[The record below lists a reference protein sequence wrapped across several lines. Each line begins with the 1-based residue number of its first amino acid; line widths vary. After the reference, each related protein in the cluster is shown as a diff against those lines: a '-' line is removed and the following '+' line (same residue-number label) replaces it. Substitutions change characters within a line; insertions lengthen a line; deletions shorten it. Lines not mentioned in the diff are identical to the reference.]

1 MTASVTMP
9 VPASRAPR
17 DLSQSW
23 SAERG
28 PLIGLA
34 LAAPLIVL
42 VVVMLLYPLGK
53 LISIAFD
60 DGDGFGSI
68 TAFFSSAAHIRT
80 MRLTFVDSAIVTL
93 VCVTVG
99 SVVAWALHTTASRL
113 TKAVLWASIILPFLM
128 GSVIKLYAL
137 VVLLERHGVINRALM
152 GIGITDSPTRLLYNQ
167 FAVVL
172 GLTYHMLPFAV
183 LPLLAGF
190 QTISPDL
197 VKAAESLGASRAY
210 ALFSTVLPLSL
221 PSMLATGTI
230 VYIICLG
237 FYLTPEVLGGPTT
250 PFSSS
255 LIAQDVFQFYDLK
268 SASVSALVL
277 LVGSLVVVLLA
288 YALVGRER
296 LARAVAA

>member
-1 MTASVTMP
+1 MTAISINQV
-9 VPASRAPR
+9 ARYGPR
-17 DLSQSW
+17 DLGHAW
-23 SAERG
+23 SVERG
-28 PLIGLA
+28 ALTGLF
-34 LAAPLIVL
+34 LATPLIVL
-42 VVVMLLYPLGK
+42 VMVMLVYPLAK
-53 LISIAFD
+53 LVAIAF
-60 DGDGFGSI
+60 GGAGGI
-68 TAFFSSAAHIRT
+68 TNISAFFASSAHTRT
-80 MRLTFVDSAIVTL
+80 ITLTFVDSAVVTF

-99 SVVAWALHTTASRL
+99 AVLAWSLHTANSRSV
-113 TKAVLWASIILPFLM
+113 KAVLWAAIIVPFLM

-137 VVLLERHGVINRALM
+137 VVMLESRGVVNRGLM
-152 GIGITDSPTRLLYNQ
+152 GLGITDAPIRMLYNQ

-190 QTISPDL
+190 QSISPDL
-197 VKAAESLGASRAY
+197 VKAAESLGASRIR
-210 ALFSTVLPLSL
+210 ALFNTVVPLSI

-250 PFSSS
+250 PFTAA
-255 LIAQDVFQFYDLK
+255 LIAQDVFQFYDLA

-288 YALVGRER
+288 YAIVGRER
-296 LARAVAA
+296 LARAV